1 MISPQTI
8 QQITSRID
16 IIDVVGEF
24 VKLKKRG
31 SNYMG
36 LCPFH
41 NEKSPS
47 FTVSPS
53 KEIYKC
59 FGCGKSGNAIGFVM
73 EHEKVGYA
81 DALRWLANRYNITI
95 EETAVTPEQQQRIL
109 TSDSLYIINQF
120 AQKFY
125 TKSLFETE
133 EGKSIALSYLE
144 ERGFREAI
152 LQKFQVGYHPDQR
165 DILAKELLANQFT
178 TELLVKTGLVVQR
191 TDSLVDNY
199 RGRIIFPIH
208 GITGK
213 IVGFGARVIG
223 KHTTGPKYINT
234 PENEIYSK
242 SKLLYGMY
250 FAKSAIDK
258 ADECLLV
265 EGYTDVVSLHQAGVE
280 NVVAS
285 GGTSLTIDQLRLIR
299 KYTQNITIIYDGDQ
313 AGIKAALRGLDLALE
328 EGLQVKLVLI
338 PDGEDPDSYVN
349 KVGTTAFRDFI
360 QTHKKDFILFQLE
373 VMLQE
378 AGQDVSRK
386 SAVVNQMAETLS
398 KLNKLEDFTRQ
409 QDYVRQ
415 CAALLKIDEAGLTSL
430 VNKFKRDWLGKEDK
444 KFAVNEQ
451 GGFENIGQQPPP
463 PPEEENTLDLLTLD
477 EIPEKNIIRVL
488 LLYGLHEWDTE
499 TTVAQYIFSVLMEF
513 QFEVPLMEK
522 FFNEFQSIYQQGL
535 EPTMQSFLYHE
546 DEQIRNHTLE
556 ICSFPFELSQR
567 WNEYLESR
575 HNIHTPNSK
584 QDVAH
589 SVNYFK
595 LRKVKKMMEENQR
608 DLETAT
614 GDSIKKFLEIH
625 KHLKQVEMEL
635 TRQIGAVIVK

>member
-1 MISPQTI
+1 
-8 QQITSRID
+8 
-16 IIDVVGEF
+16 
-24 VKLKKRG
+24 
-31 SNYMG
+31 
-36 LCPFH
+36 
-41 NEKSPS
+41 
-47 FTVSPS
+47 
-53 KEIYKC
+53 
-59 FGCGKSGNAIGFVM
+59 
-73 EHEKVGYA
+73 
-81 DALRWLANRYNITI
+81 
-95 EETAVTPEQQQRIL
+95 
-109 TSDSLYIINQF
+109 
-120 AQKFY
+120 
-125 TKSLFETE
+125 
-133 EGKSIALSYLE
+133 
-144 ERGFREAI
+144 
-152 LQKFQVGYHPDQR
+152 
-165 DILAKELLANQFT
+165 
-178 TELLVKTGLVVQR
+178 
-191 TDSLVDNY
+191 
-199 RGRIIFPIH
+199 
-208 GITGK
+208 
-213 IVGFGARVIG
+213 
-223 KHTTGPKYINT
+223 
-234 PENEIYSK
+234 
-242 SKLLYGMY
+242 MY

-430 VNKFKRDWLGKEDK
+430 VNKFKRERLGKDEK
-444 KFAVNEQ
+444 KLAVNEQ
-451 GGFENIGQQPPP
+451 GGFETIGQQPPP
-463 PPEEENTLDLLTLD
+463 PQEDENTLDLLTLD

-499 TTVAQYIFSVLMEF
+499 TTVAQYIFSELMEF

-522 FFNEFQSIYQQGL
+522 FFTEFQSGYQQGL

-567 WNEYLESR
+567 WNEYLQSR

-584 QDVAH
+584 QDVEH

-625 KHLKQVEMEL
+625 KHLKQLEMEL